1 MKYQE
6 KQTTINKS
14 ITLMKKIQ
22 NKTKYITPECE
33 TLNFLV
39 EGAILTASSDKSGN
53 SLGELEDNN
62 IFGETF
68 I

>member
-1 MKYQE
+1 
-6 KQTTINKS
+6 
-14 ITLMKKIQ
+14 MKKIQ
-22 NKTKYITPECE
+22 DNTKYITPECE

>member
-22 NKTKYITPECE
+22 DNTKYITPECE
-33 TLNFLV
+33 TLKCMV
-39 EGAILTASSDKSGN
+39 ETAILTASSDNSGN
-53 SLGELEDNN
+53 SLGELDDNN
-62 IFGETF
+62 IFGESF
-68 I
+68 N

>member
-1 MKYQE
+1 MKFQE
-6 KQTTINKS
+6 IQTTINKS

-22 NKTKYITPECE
+22 DNTKYVTPECE

-39 EGAILTASSDKSGN
+39 EGAILTASSDKAGN

>member
-1 MKYQE
+1 
-6 KQTTINKS
+6 
-14 ITLMKKIQ
+14 MKKIQ
-22 NKTKYITPECE
+22 DNTKYVTPECE
-33 TLNFLV
+33 ALYFLV
-39 EGAILTASSDKSGN
+39 EGTILTASSDKSGN

>member
-1 MKYQE
+1 MKE
-6 KQTTINKS
+6 N
-14 ITLMKKIQ
+14 LV
-22 NKTKYITPECE
+22 KTKYFTPECE

>member
-22 NKTKYITPECE
+22 DNTKYITPECM
-33 TLNFLV
+33 TLNIWV